1 MVGFRRLK
9 LDCKYKLEINRVE
22 KAIRSRK
29 ESVQALK
36 GVMGAKMIARM
47 KKEAVECP
55 VYGKTVAFVECF
67 SCPNFVRR
75 FKGEVHCRGE
85 PLD

>member
-1 MVGFRRLK
+1 MN
-9 LDCKYKLEINRVE
+9 CKYKLEVKRVD
-22 KAIRSRK
+22 KAIRTSK
-29 ESVQALK
+29 ERSEALK

-55 VYGKTVAFVECF
+55 VLDKTVAFVECF

-75 FKGEVHCRGE
+75 LRGEVHCKGE
-85 PLD
+85 FLS